1 LRGQLQSTTR
11 RLNKHWQSGG
21 GGHVTPT
28 IDFITV
34 SGPHIPSGLDVK
46 FQAINLPRQFTRGFR
61 PTDDKPNIEFILRP
75 FSAFYEQPGV
85 PSSHRDRAVPN
96 IYVYAEGPSSGLRL
110 IFRYRGNTYTGTGR
124 RSVPDTWARYDSY
137 DRHGTKVGYGP
148 VSAGGY
154 IIFTADLRD
163 VFEVQTLSQLQENVY
178 LTGILPATGQY
189 ARTPFDYEYAPSDNP
204 SNTTVNYS
212 LAGRLVA

>member
-1 LRGQLQSTTR
+1 MRGQLQSTTR

-85 PSSHRDRAVPN
+85 PSSHRDRTIPD
-96 IYVYAEGPSSGLRL
+96 IYIDTFYGGDELL
-110 IFRYRGNTYTGTGR
+110 LYFQYRGNTYSGVTHKG
-124 RSVPDTWARYDSY
+124 SVPSTRVRYETYRGPHHDTYW
-137 DRHGTKVGYGP
+137 GYGP

-154 IIFTADLRD
+154 IIFTADLRTI
-163 VFEVQTLSQLQENVY
+163 FGVQTLSQLQENVY
-178 LTGILPATGQY
+178 LTGISRADSGS
-189 ARTPFDYEYAPSDNP
+189 PFDYGYSRSDNP

-212 LAGRLVA
+212 LTGRLVA